1 MTAARKPDAPKPDA
15 RKSGAGKANRR
26 GASRL
31 AAVQAL
37 YQMDVAGTDLVA
49 TIAEFEQHR
58 LGSEVE
64 GDRLIDADVGFFRD
78 LVGGVVRLQRR
89 IDTEVDQTLEG
100 GWPLRRLDMTLRA
113 ILRAGAYELIER
125 RDVPARVIISEYVD
139 IARAFFEEGDEP
151 GLVNALLDRLARRI
165 RRAELT

>member
-1 MTAARKPDAPKPDA
+1 MTTARKPA
-15 RKSGAGKANRR
+15 RGKANRR

-37 YQMDVAGTDLVA
+37 YQMDVAGTDLVS

-64 GDRLIDADVGFFRD
+64 GDRLIDADAGFFRD
-78 LVGGVVRLQRR
+78 LLGGVVKLQRR
-89 IDTEVDQTLEG
+89 IDTEVDETLEG
-100 GWPLRRLDMTLRA
+100 GWPLKRLDMTLRA
-113 ILRAGAYELIER
+113 ILRAGAYELMER

-139 IARAFFEEGDEP
+139 IARAFFEEGEEP

-165 RRAELT
+165 RQAEFT